1 MGTVTTATTTSKMK
15 RGSQLDG
22 SESEENLTAKDV
34 ILQVTSFESRSLSR
48 NEVDIEL
55 AIMGPRMKKAGE
67 RISVVI

>member
-1 MGTVTTATTTSKMK
+1 MGTVTTATTTSKTK

-34 ILQVTSFESRSLSR
+34 ILQVTSFESRSLAR

-55 AIMGPRMKKAGE
+55 AIMEARAKKGDE
-67 RISVVI
+67 QV